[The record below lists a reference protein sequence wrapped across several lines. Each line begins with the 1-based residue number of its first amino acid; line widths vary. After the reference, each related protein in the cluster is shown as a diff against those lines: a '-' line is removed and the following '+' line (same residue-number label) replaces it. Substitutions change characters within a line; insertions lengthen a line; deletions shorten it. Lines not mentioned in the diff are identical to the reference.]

1 MVSLVNIAA
10 ADVKI
15 DFMPPYGQRKTFD
28 WRQRGDLWYV
38 SAKNIIQKMST
49 PTKSNTGTYKIND
62 EDYNKTVSAFAKLQQ

>member
-28 WRQRGDLWYV
+28 WRQRGDLICFCEKHY
-38 SAKNIIQKMST
+38 SKD
-49 PTKSNTGTYKIND
+49 INS
-62 EDYNKTVSAFAKLQQ
+62 Y

>member
-15 DFMPPYGQRKTFD
+15 DFMAPYGQRKTFD

-62 EDYNKTVSAFAKLQQ
+62 EDYNKTVSALAKLQQ